1 MSCGGLDEWERLQRQ
16 WISHDT
22 RSFSCDKGAF
32 HGQTAFA
39 VPSNI
44 ENPAVR
50 RQAVRPDLAWLE
62 AHGITVERARCLSD
76 RELEDA
82 GVDRPH
88 SASCSNAHSHK
99 T

>member
-16 WISHDT
+16 WTGHDT

-32 HGQTAFA
+32 HDQTAFA

-44 ENPAVR
+44 ETQLFEDEPFA
-50 RQAVRPDLAWLE
+50 PDLAWLE
-62 AHGITVERARCLSD
+62 AHGITVERARRLSD

-82 GVDRPH
+82 DVDPAAFRLMLER
-88 SASCSNAHSHK
+88 A
-99 T
+99 